1 MTIDE
6 ETQEFLNGLENLSWE
21 QLQEVLMDVN
31 LAVAQKQN
39 KIVFKIVFSGRD
51 NVQ

>member
-1 MTIDE
+1 MPIDD
-6 ETQEFLNGLENLSWE
+6 ETQEFLNELENMSWE

-39 KIVFKIVFSGRD
+39 KIVFSGCD

>member
-1 MTIDE
+1 MPIDE
-6 ETQEFLNGLENLSWE
+6 ETQEFLNELENMSWE
-21 QLQEVLMDVN
+21 RLQEILMDVN

-39 KIVFKIVFSGRD
+39 KIVFSGCD

>member
-1 MTIDE
+1 MEIDA
-6 ETQEFLNGLENLSWE
+6 ETQSFLDELETMSWE
-21 QLQEVLMDVN
+21 ELQDTLLRVN

-39 KIVFKIVFSGRD
+39 KIVFSGCD

>member
-1 MTIDE
+1 MPIDE
-6 ETQEFLNGLENLSWE
+6 ETQEFLNGLENMSWE
-21 QLQEVLMDVN
+21 RLQEVLMDVN

-39 KIVFKIVFSGRD
+39 KIVFSGCD

>member
-1 MTIDE
+1 MQIDA
-6 ETQEFLNGLENLSWE
+6 ETQSFLNDLENMSWE
-21 QLQEVLMDVN
+21 ELQDTLMRVN

-39 KIVFKIVFSGRD
+39 KIVFSGSD